1 MWLCYS
7 LLLLFVEYTSWVCS
21 QGQNGKHVVV
31 RYGEDT
37 NDVDNNEMKMM
48 PNMYLMQ
55 LRKNEF
61 APNDDQ
67 RKVSGKL
74 SWRAWWRKSSEL
86 SSWRLKVE
94 K

>member
-7 LLLLFVEYTSWVCS
+7 LLLLFVEYTSWVCL

-37 NDVDNNEMKMM
+37 NDVDDNEMKMM

-74 SWRAWWRKSSEL
+74 SW
-86 SSWRLKVE
+86 
-94 K
+94 